1 MRTFPF
7 ISFWPTGMTLW
18 EAGGYEILAWMLR
31 TKVQLINLTGFET
44 IFEFLGIN
52 FRSPEFVA
60 SPLLYGSFS

>member
-1 MRTFPF
+1 
-7 ISFWPTGMTLW
+7 MTLW